1 MLSCNVISSL
11 VYSKAFQVGKS
22 VFINFSLSSLMM
34 TGYDEAQKVAASF
47 KPSCTQTLEGDQ
59 KRSGWARGSIK
70 TFKEE
75 QRES

>member
-1 MLSCNVISSL
+1 
-11 VYSKAFQVGKS
+11 
-22 VFINFSLSSLMM
+22 MM